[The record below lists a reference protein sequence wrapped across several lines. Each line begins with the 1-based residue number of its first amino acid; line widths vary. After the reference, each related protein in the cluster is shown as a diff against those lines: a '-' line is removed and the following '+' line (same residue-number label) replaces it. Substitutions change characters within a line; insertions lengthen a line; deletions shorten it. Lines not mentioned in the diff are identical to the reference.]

1 MYSGSRKICE
11 RDESGSGDL
20 NVQMN
25 EFPEGHVKVPSWE
38 LFILHIAKSSWL
50 ARGRLSRRL
59 FQKYK
64 YETYKGGCIVTKF
77 ASVTVPLSF
86 CFCQFIIVS
95 FYSLN

>member
-38 LFILHIAKSSWL
+38 FVHFAHYQKFLACQMSPKRKSDGNE
-50 ARGRLSRRL
+50 R
-59 FQKYK
+59 
-64 YETYKGGCIVTKF
+64 
-77 ASVTVPLSF
+77 
-86 CFCQFIIVS
+86 
-95 FYSLN
+95 N